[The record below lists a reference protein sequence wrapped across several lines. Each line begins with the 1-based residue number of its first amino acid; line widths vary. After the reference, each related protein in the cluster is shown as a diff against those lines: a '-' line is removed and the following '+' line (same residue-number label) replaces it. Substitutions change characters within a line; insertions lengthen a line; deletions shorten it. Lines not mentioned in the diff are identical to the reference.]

1 VDVPAEAP
9 ALEPPATR
17 VASRL
22 GLAVAAAVAVLAL
35 VETGVAL
42 IAPVLAPT
50 EADWAAAAREV
61 RAGFKPGDLIV
72 AAPAW
77 SDPIVRSHLGDLVP
91 VPVATRFD
99 DARFGRVWEVSQRGA
114 RATEATRGDVAL
126 ERRFGAL
133 TVRRVD
139 RPAATVTYDF
149 QDRFADARVSRR
161 MPGQPD
167 VVCPWEADRFQC
179 PNIGHNFVR
188 LQTVE
193 VAQKLHRAML
203 AQPVAGGEVVI
214 EFPAVSLG
222 KELVVGTGLHDTWAR
237 KAANGP
243 VDLRVVVAGTPQAA
257 VRTTNE
263 GGWLVTRID
272 TAAHAGRTVAVQ
284 FIVSST
290 MPYQRQFSLAAE
302 ARSP

>member
-1 VDVPAEAP
+1 
-9 ALEPPATR
+9 
-17 VASRL
+17 
-22 GLAVAAAVAVLAL
+22 VAVLAL
-35 VETGVAL
+35 VETGSAL
-42 IAPVLAPT
+42 IAPSLAPT

-61 RAGFKPGDLIV
+61 RAGFQPGDLIV

-77 SDPIVRSHLGDLVP
+77 ADPIMRVHLGDLVP
-91 VPVATRFD
+91 LPVATRFD

-114 RATEATRGDVAL
+114 RAPEATRGDVAL

-133 TVRRVD
+133 TVRRVE

-149 QDRFADARVSRR
+149 QDRFADAHVSRR
-161 MPGQPD
+161 MLGQPD
-167 VVCPWEADRFQC
+167 AVCPWEVDRFQC
-179 PNIGHNFVR
+179 PNIGYNFVR

-214 EFPAVSLG
+214 EFPVVPLG

-263 GGWLVTRID
+263 SGWLVTRID

-284 FIVSST
+284 FVISST
-290 MPYQRQFSLAAE
+290 APYQRQFSIAAE
-302 ARSP
+302 ARGR

>member
-1 VDVPAEAP
+1 MDVPAEAP
-9 ALEPPATR
+9 ALEPAAPR

-22 GLAVAAAVAVLAL
+22 GLAVAAAVVVLAL

-42 IAPVLAPT
+42 IAPRLAPT
-50 EADWAAAAREV
+50 EADWASAAREV
-61 RAGFKPGDLIV
+61 RSGFKPGDLIV

-77 SDPIVRSHLGDLVP
+77 SDPIMRVHLGDLVP
-91 VPVATRFD
+91 LPVATRFD
-99 DARFGRVWEVSQRGA
+99 DARFGRVWEVSQRGGRSPEGA
-114 RATEATRGDVAL
+114 RGDVAL

-133 TVRRVD
+133 TVRRVE

-149 QDRFADARVSRR
+149 QARFAEARVSRR
-161 MPGQPD
+161 MPGAPD
-167 VVCPWEADRFQC
+167 VVCPWDTDRFQC

-193 VAQKLHRAML
+193 VDQTLHRAML

-214 EFPAVSLG
+214 EFPAVPLG
-222 KELVVGTGLHDTWAR
+222 KELVVATGMHDTWAR

-263 GGWLVTRID
+263 SGWLVTRVD
-272 TAAHAGRTVAVQ
+272 TAAHAGRVVPVQ
-284 FIVSST
+284 LVISSSL
-290 MPYQRQFSLAAE
+290 PYQRQFAVAAE
-302 ARSP
+302 ARTR